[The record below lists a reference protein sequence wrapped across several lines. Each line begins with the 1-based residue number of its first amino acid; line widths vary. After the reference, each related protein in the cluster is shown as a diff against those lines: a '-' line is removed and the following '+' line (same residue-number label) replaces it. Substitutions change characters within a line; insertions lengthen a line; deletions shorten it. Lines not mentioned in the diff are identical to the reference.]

1 MINKTF
7 NLSKNYALITG
18 SAGLLGFQHAAALLE
33 CECNV
38 ILTDVSIESLEK
50 TSLHLKKDFV
60 KSKVFTYEMDV
71 TKNES
76 IKKVSEKLISENI
89 NVDILINNAA
99 LNPKVESD
107 LNNNNPTKFEN
118 LSKKQW
124 DKELEVGLTGA
135 FLCSQVFGQEM
146 AKRKKGVIL
155 NVASDLSVLAPDQ
168 RIYKKSNMSSGEQ
181 FYKPATYSAIKTGL
195 IGLTK
200 YIATY
205 WAEDGIRCNAI
216 SPGGVFNNQDKEF
229 ISNIKKLIPIGRM
242 ARKDEY
248 RSAVQFLCS
257 EASSYMTGF
266 NMVIDGGRHI
276 W

>member
-1 MINKTF
+1 MINSRF
-7 NLSKNYALITG
+7 NLSKNTALITG

-33 CECNV
+33 CDCNV
-38 ILTDVSIESLEK
+38 ILTDISKESLEK
-50 TSLHLKKDFV
+50 TSFDLKKEFRN
-60 KSKVFTYEMDV
+60 STILTYPMDV
-71 TKNES
+71 TNSES
-76 IKKVSEKLISENI
+76 IKNISEKLISQNI
-89 NVDILINNAA
+89 NINILINNAA
-99 LNPKVESD
+99 LNPKVESN

-146 AKRKKGVIL
+146 AKLKKGVIL
-155 NVASDLSVLAPDQ
+155 NVASDLSVIAPDQ
-168 RIYKKSNMSSGEQ
+168 RIYKKNNNSSLEQ

-195 IGLTK
+195 VGLTK

-205 WAEDGIRCNAI
+205 WSEEGIRCNAI
-216 SPGGVFNNQDKEF
+216 SPGGVFNNQDREF
-229 ISNIKKLIPIGRM
+229 ISKVEQLIPMGRM
-242 ARKDEY
+242 ARKEEY
-248 RSAVQFLCS
+248 RSAIQFLCS
-257 EASSYMTGF
+257 DASSYMTGF